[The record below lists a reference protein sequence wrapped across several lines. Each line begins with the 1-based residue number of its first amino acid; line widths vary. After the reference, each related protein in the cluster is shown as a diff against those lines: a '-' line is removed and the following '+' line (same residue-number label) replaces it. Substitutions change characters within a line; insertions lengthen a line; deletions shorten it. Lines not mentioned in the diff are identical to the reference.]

1 MQNPDKNRAL
11 YARARRCMP
20 GGVNSPVRAFHA
32 VGGVPRF
39 LVDGVG
45 AVVTDVEGIRYIDYT
60 ASWGPLILGHAHPRV
75 VEAVREMA
83 GHGLGFGACHP
94 VEVGLVER
102 IQSAMPHLE
111 RVRLVNSGTEA
122 MMSAVRLARAATGR
136 RRIVK
141 FEGCYHG
148 HADAFLIAAGSGAMT
163 HGHPS
168 SPGVTEGAAADTLLA
183 RYNDLASVDACL
195 DGGDVAA
202 VVVEPMAGNMGLVM
216 PAAGFLEGLRERCD
230 QHGALLVFDEVITGF
245 RLGWGGAAAHFG
257 VRPDLTALGKIIGGG
272 LPVGA
277 YGGAADLMG
286 QMSPEGA
293 VYQAGTLSG
302 NPVACAAGCA
312 TLDVLK
318 EENPYP
324 GMRERARML
333 AAGLEEQARTA
344 GLRVCVSVC
353 ESMFTV
359 FFGLDGLPRTH
370 AEVVGCDTAQF
381 AAWHGSML
389 AEGVYLP
396 PAQFET
402 CFLSAAHTDDDIA
415 ATLAAQA
422 KALRRMA
429 DGS

>member
-1 MQNPDKNRAL
+1 
-11 YARARRCMP
+11 MP

-39 LVDGVG
+39 LVEGAG
-45 AVVTDVEGIRYIDYT
+45 AVVTDADGKRYIDYT

-94 VEVGLVER
+94 AEADLVER

-122 MMSAVRLARAATGR
+122 MMAAVRLARAATGR
-136 RRIVK
+136 ARIVK

-168 SPGVTEGAAADTLLA
+168 SPGVTEGAAADTLPA

-195 DGGDVAA
+195 AGGDVAA
-202 VVVEPMAGNMGLVM
+202 VVVEPVAGNMGLVQ
-216 PAAGFLEGLRERCD
+216 PEEGFLQGLRARCD
-230 QHGALLVFDEVITGF
+230 RHGALLVFDEVITGF
-245 RLGWGGAAAHFG
+245 RLGWGGAAARFG

-318 EENPYP
+318 EGNPYP
-324 GMRERARML
+324 AMRERARVL
-333 AAGLEEQARTA
+333 AAGLRDGARA
-344 GLRVCVSVC
+344 VGLRVCVSVC

-359 FFGLDGLPRTH
+359 FFGMEDVPRTH
-370 AEVVGCDTAQF
+370 ADVVQCDTAQF
-381 AAWHGSML
+381 GAWHGAML

-402 CFLSAAHTDDDIA
+402 CFVSAAHTDDDIA
-415 ATLAAQA
+415 ATLAAQGE
-422 KALRRMA
+422 ALRRMA